1 MAKNREL
8 KRGFDQLKRGIKR
21 AVEEAQAGS
30 GGGSRRA
37 HNVNVAGRA
46 NVAVAKN
53 VGREGSSH
61 GASATQRVR
70 IRQNGDET
78 YEETETITSNS

>member
-1 MAKNREL
+1 MAKNRDL

-21 AVEEAQAGS
+21 AVEEARAGS
-30 GGGSRRA
+30 GGASGSA
-37 HNVNVAGRA
+37 HHVNVAGRA
-46 NVAVAKN
+46 NVVVAKN

-61 GASATQRVR
+61 AASSTQRVR